1 MDRLRSVSASPGRL
15 VMFVQPQMD
24 ESGRSDAIVQATG
37 ARKAMFN
44 PMAADWDKTMM
55 QLVDNLTEWTNSN
68 DLY

>member
-1 MDRLRSVSASPGRL
+1 
-15 VMFVQPQMD
+15 
-24 ESGRSDAIVQATG
+24 
-37 ARKAMFN
+37 MFN

>member
-1 MDRLRSVSASPGRL
+1 
-15 VMFVQPQMD
+15 MFVQPQMD

-55 QLVDNLTEWTNSN
+55 QLVDTLTEWTNSN